1 VEPVAEAVVEPV
13 AEGAVAAPVLVPDPG
28 MMPVAETVVA
38 DPAAAA
44 APEPAADDPAKPKRK
59 GWWSLGR

>member
-1 VEPVAEAVVEPV
+1 VVE
-13 AEGAVAAPVLVPDPG
+13 AALEAPVLAPDPG
-28 MMPVAETVVA
+28 MAPVAETLVA
-38 DPAAAA
+38 DPAEAA

>member
-1 VEPVAEAVVEPV
+1 VAEAAVEPE
-13 AEGAVAAPVLVPDPG
+13 AETAVAVAVLVSDPG
-28 MMPVAETVVA
+28 MIPVAETVVA